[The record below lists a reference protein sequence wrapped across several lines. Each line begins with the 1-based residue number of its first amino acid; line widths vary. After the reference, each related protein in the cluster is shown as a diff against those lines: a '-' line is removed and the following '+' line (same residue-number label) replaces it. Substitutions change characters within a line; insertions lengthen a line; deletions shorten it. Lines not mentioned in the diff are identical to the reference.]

1 MPNTIHRLKIAIGAH
16 LRSAINHDWTRN
28 FLVIVGNRKTCDC
41 IALRAGEMLGY
52 RAFDRTAV
60 KLEQDFDK
68 INLYKSV
75 IEKNEKN
82 SSRRLD
88 VDVSKV
94 KLCFNLIPELPALL
108 RYRYIAD
115 IHRSIICD
123 LY

>member
-1 MPNTIHRLKIAIGAH
+1 MPNMIHCLKISIAIGAH

-75 IEKNEKN
+75 IEKMK
-82 SSRRLD
+82 RIVVD
-88 VDVSKV
+88 VSTFDVSKV
-94 KLCFNLIPELPALL
+94 KLCFNDP
-108 RYRYIAD
+108 
-115 IHRSIICD
+115 
-123 LY
+123 